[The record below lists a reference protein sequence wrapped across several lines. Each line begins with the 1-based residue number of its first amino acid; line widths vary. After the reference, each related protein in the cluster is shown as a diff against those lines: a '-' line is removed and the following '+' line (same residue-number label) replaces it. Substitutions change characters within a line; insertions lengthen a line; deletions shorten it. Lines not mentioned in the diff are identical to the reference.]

1 MILIVPSKIKKHI
14 YLQMTYV
21 QKTEILKKL
30 ITPFAI
36 STNSGKVFQQYHVA
50 SKDHARDNRLLCYKL
65 NCLLNETI
73 AFISRM

>member
-50 SKDHARDNRLLCYKL
+50 S
-65 NCLLNETI
+65 
-73 AFISRM
+73 